1 MTVQV
6 KVKNESL
13 EWSLL
18 GQNDRGRRLLFP
30 LRTSPPGRRIWV
42 EHPGQALLK
51 GHLSVCLSEVLL
63 IPQSTRT
70 LFIMGSIC
78 NS

>member
-1 MTVQV
+1 MSFNLDYGLGALTHQKVFVTVQV

-30 LRTSPPGRRIWV
+30 LRTSPQGG
-42 EHPGQALLK
+42 ESG
-51 GHLSVCLSEVLL
+51 
-63 IPQSTRT
+63 
-70 LFIMGSIC
+70 
-78 NS
+78 